1 MEAYPKIVRLKDGS
15 KLTLRP
21 MVKEDVQKLLAFF
34 RKLPEE
40 DRLFLKEDVTD
51 EKVIQQWADELDYD
65 KTFPILAEVGGEI
78 VADATLHTEKRG
90 WTRHIGEVR
99 CVVASE
105 YQRKGLGTILIREMF
120 HRALQ
125 KGLHKLRAAMP
136 AKQVGAMKAFQA
148 IGFKKEVVLKEHAV
162 DLKGSKHDLV
172 IMTNLVAELWRK
184 IGDHLVETGF
194 SAEH

>member
-15 KLTLRP
+15 KATLRP

-65 KTFPILAEVGGEI
+65 KVFPVLAEVGDEVVG
-78 VADATLHTEKRG
+78 DATLHTQERG

-99 CVVASE
+99 CVVARE

-120 HRALQ
+120 LRALQ
-125 KGLHKLRAAMP
+125 KRLHKLRAQMP
-136 AKQVGAMKAFQA
+136 ETQVGAMKAFQTV
-148 IGFKKEVVLKEHAV
+148 GFKKEAVLKEHMI
-162 DLKGSKHDLV
+162 DIKGNKHDLV
-172 IMTNLVAELWRK
+172 IMTNLVEELWRR
-184 IGDHLVETGF
+184 IGDHMMETGF